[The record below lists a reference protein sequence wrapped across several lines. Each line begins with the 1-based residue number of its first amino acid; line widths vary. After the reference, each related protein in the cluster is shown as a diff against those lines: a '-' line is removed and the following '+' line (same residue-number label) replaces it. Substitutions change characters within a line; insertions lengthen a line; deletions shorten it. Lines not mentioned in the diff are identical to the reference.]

1 MRNWTSSGRFWLRVS
16 ALLILLTALKAS
28 RGLGQQPLGGLHIWQ
43 SKDRVLTTLKVAGND
58 PVPVVFDTGSSENI
72 LDRKLAAKLG
82 LPNLGPS
89 TAIDGSL
96 GKPIAGFLT
105 EITGAIL
112 GNLPIDDGQA
122 NAVDYDLP
130 NEKGIFGPNCFLG
143 KLVQMDL
150 GIGSILVMPKTAATL
165 PPGTGIPYIGKG
177 DDALPSVIV
186 DFGDLQIAAEL
197 DTGNNAALL
206 FPLSFTN
213 QLSLEDTPKKVG
225 EVGSVAGRQPL
236 FRARLKGAL
245 KIGPLTLDR
254 PTIMFIEGGQPN
266 VGLPIARQL
275 VVVFDPSAR
284 RSWLIS
290 SRSPS
295 KLNLTVMVMALA
307 FGAIT
312 VGILIRR
319 KLRKDLKG
327 TSPPTST

>member
-1 MRNWTSSGRFWLRVS
+1 MGNWTWNISFWPKVS
-16 ALLILLTALKAS
+16 ALLFLLTALKAS
-28 RGLGQQPLGGLHIWQ
+28 RGLAQQPLGNLHLSQ
-43 SKDRVLTTLKVAGND
+43 SKDRVLTTLKVAGSD
-58 PVPVVFDTGSSENI
+58 PVPVVFDTGTSGNI
-72 LDRKLAAKLG
+72 LDRKLAAKFG

-105 EITGAIL
+105 EVKGAIL
-112 GNLPIDDGQA
+112 GNLSIDDGQA

-130 NEKGIFGPNCFLG
+130 DEKGVFGPNCFPG
-143 KLVQMDL
+143 KLVHMDL

-165 PPGTGIPYIGKG
+165 PPGAGIPYIGKG

-186 DFGDLQIAAEL
+186 DFGSLQIAAEL

-206 FPLSFTN
+206 LPLSFTN

-225 EVGSVAGRQPL
+225 EAGSVAGQQPL
-236 FRARLKGAL
+236 FRARRKGAL

-254 PTIMFIEGGQPN
+254 PIIMFIQGGQPN
-266 VGLPIARQL
+266 VGLPIAREL

-290 SRSPS
+290 ARSAP
-295 KLNLTVMVMALA
+295 KLSLKVMLLA

-312 VGILIRR
+312 ACIFIRR
-319 KLRKDLKG
+319 KLRKNSGG
-327 TSPPTST
+327 TLPPP